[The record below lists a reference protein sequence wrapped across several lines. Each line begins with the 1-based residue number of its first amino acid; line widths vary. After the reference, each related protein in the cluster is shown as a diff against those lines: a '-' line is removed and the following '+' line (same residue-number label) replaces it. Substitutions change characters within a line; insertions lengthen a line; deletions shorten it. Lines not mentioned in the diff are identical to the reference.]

1 MCQCLVGIGISETR
15 QIQECRGPVQ
25 RSADASA
32 REGVRQGGRTE
43 QDDLDAGRGSRREQS
58 PLRSTKTVLACAL
71 HYSVHVY
78 CIRCFREKRRTENL
92 HTATTVVGTSLQ
104 KLTGAP

>member
-58 PLRSTKTVLACAL
+58 RLRSTKTVLAFAL
-71 HYSVHVY
+71 Q
-78 CIRCFREKRRTENL
+78 CT
-92 HTATTVVGTSLQ
+92 
-104 KLTGAP
+104 